1 MGVFLVIT
9 LADKYEIAFSDAQH
23 VVFCELL
30 RLQNETAANEV
41 LASIQSYFTTQPFE
55 FRGAQIITGQE
66 EGVYGW
72 ITANYL
78 MGNFVEVCG
87 KNLHVLSYS
96 TVL

>member
-1 MGVFLVIT
+1 MMKAKHL
-9 LADKYEIAFSDAQH
+9 LSDTQH
-23 VVFCELL
+23 FVFCELL

-41 LASIQSYFTTQPFE
+41 LESIQNYFTSQPFD

-78 MGNFVEVCG
+78 MGNFLEVCG
-87 KNLHVLSYS
+87 TICMFYYILLFDKSQVFKGM
-96 TVL
+96 